1 MGGEGSKAKMLN
13 IYVLLI
19 KCVFHR
25 EISHILRFQR
35 VPHAKNLLHHPS
47 PLVIRLVSMETG
59 SQLEMGESGR
69 DALLGGPSNPT
80 GTFVSHMTES
90 THTHTNCTNRK
101 NSY

>member
-1 MGGEGSKAKMLN
+1 MLN

-25 EISHILRFQR
+25 EISHILRVQR
-35 VPHAKNLLHHPS
+35 GPHTKILLHQPS

-69 DALLGGPSNPT
+69 DALLGSPSNPP
-80 GTFVSHMTES
+80 GTFVSHMMD
-90 THTHTNCTNRK
+90 
-101 NSY
+101 